1 MSKQATVK
9 ETVNAL
15 GHLPLQEIIDHL
27 RAGDLK
33 ALANVPKGMVMQ
45 AMAENSKRG
54 SRKVGVTVY
63 AASGSIGITGIRVRP
78 IVAYKAEWDAIA
90 AFMATDAFKAAL
102 ADPAASTGNDDPRF
116 EAFRA
121 ERSKK
126 QAADRVA
133 REGQ

>member
-1 MSKQATVK
+1 MRT
-9 ETVNAL
+9 
-15 GHLPLQEIIDHL
+15 
-27 RAGDLK
+27 GDLK
-33 ALANVPKGMVMQ
+33 ALGNVPKGLVMQ
-45 AMAENSKRG
+45 AMAENQKRG

-63 AASGSIGITGIRVRP
+63 PESGSIGITGIRVRP

-121 ERSKK
+121 KRSAKAQADRLARD
-126 QAADRVA
+126 QAAR
-133 REGQ
+133 